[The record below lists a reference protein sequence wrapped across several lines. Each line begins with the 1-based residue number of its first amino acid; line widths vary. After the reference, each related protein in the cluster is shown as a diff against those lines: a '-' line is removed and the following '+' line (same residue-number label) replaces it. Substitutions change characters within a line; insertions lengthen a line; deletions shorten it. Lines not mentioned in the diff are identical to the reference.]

1 MAWVGVDIAIAVVGL
16 LILAL
21 LTFRLWRQV
30 RQLGRDVS
38 AAGSR
43 IATASEELAR
53 ITPTERS
60 GT

>member
-1 MAWVGVDIAIAVVGL
+1 MLWIGIDVALAVLGL
-16 LILAL
+16 LVLAG

-43 IATASEELAR
+43 IAEASEQLSAVA
-53 ITPTERS
+53 PERH
-60 GT
+60 

>member
-1 MAWVGVDIAIAVVGL
+1 VVWIGIDIGLAVLGL
-16 LILAL
+16 LVLAA

-43 IATASEELAR
+43 IADASEKLSSAG
-53 ITPTERS
+53 PTR
-60 GT
+60 G

>member
-1 MAWVGVDIAIAVVGL
+1 VLWIGIDVALAVLGL
-16 LILAL
+16 LVLAG

-43 IATASEELAR
+43 IAEASEQLSAVA
-53 ITPTERS
+53 PERH
-60 GT
+60 

>member
-1 MAWVGVDIAIAVVGL
+1 VVWIGIDIGLAVLGL
-16 LILAL
+16 LVLAG

-43 IATASEELAR
+43 IAEASDQLSSVAPPR
-53 ITPTERS
+53 H
-60 GT
+60 